1 MECKLRFT
9 CLIIL
14 FIGLDK
20 VDISENAK
28 DLVKNLMHLDP
39 MTRPTA
45 EEALSHAWIAH
56 DHPQ

>member
-1 MECKLRFT
+1 M
-9 CLIIL
+9 IL